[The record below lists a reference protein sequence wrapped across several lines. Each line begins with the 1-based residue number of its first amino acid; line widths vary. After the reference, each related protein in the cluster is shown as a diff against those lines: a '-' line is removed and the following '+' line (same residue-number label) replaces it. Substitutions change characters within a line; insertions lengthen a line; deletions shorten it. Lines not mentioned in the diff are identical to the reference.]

1 MTTKALPAV
10 GPTQSRGPTLH
21 YYSASAHMPPRRI
34 SCGGQHF
41 RNNITTCLDIR
52 FDELKLPV
60 QAVLELEAYSK
71 LNIVVFYN
79 NKVQLAKLGSP
90 TK

>member
-1 MTTKALPAV
+1 
-10 GPTQSRGPTLH
+10 
-21 YYSASAHMPPRRI
+21 
-34 SCGGQHF
+34 
-41 RNNITTCLDIR
+41 LDIR